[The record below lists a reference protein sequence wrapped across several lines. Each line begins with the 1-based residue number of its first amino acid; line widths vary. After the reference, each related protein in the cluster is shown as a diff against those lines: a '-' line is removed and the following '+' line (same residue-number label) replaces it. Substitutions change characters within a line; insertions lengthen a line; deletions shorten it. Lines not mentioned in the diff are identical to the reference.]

1 MGAVLA
7 IRLELQQQLGAWL
20 TASLAAPAEPY
31 RVVATAQL
39 QVRGDVR
46 ETVQHEEQPGSEF
59 RVGAAKSVKL
69 PGLGLV
75 NGTADGAG
83 SPNIQLKIPGR
94 RTAQVTRT
102 LETAVE
108 RMNIRLFVEPK
119 MPAER
124 RDLLKKVAGDLA
136 GADPSRGDLVE
147 VQELTAPPAPAVLA
161 NRDIP
166 WTAIVFSVTALLSAI
181 IIAAGL
187 AKGGATRGGGLGS
200 SGGGRGAGD
209 EGLTG
214 DPIEEGTRAAG
225 AAPAGGPGAIR
236 AFPGLAGATPEE
248 LVELLGEVEPVVA
261 AVLLDLV
268 GLDPATTRRLFER
281 LPHERQL
288 EIGMTL
294 GTGRT
299 LLRPALSAME
309 TAADTALAK
318 VRNRVLVGGPGRL
331 ADLLA
336 QAPAASQQGILDAIA
351 VRNGALA
358 EAVRARM
365 VFFGDLAGL
374 ADASV
379 RRVVTSVDPATVALA
394 LVGAPEPLREV
405 VTSAVSKRLRA
416 ILEAELEV
424 LQERPAAEIEAA
436 RKTVEAAMHRLHR
449 RSELL
454 ARAA

>member
-1 MGAVLA
+1 MAFLYCLF
-7 IRLELQQQLGAWL
+7 IFW
-20 TASLAAPAEPY
+20 PAY
-31 RVVATAQL
+31 HFIFWV
-39 QVRGDVR
+39 
-46 ETVQHEEQPGSEF
+46 
-59 RVGAAKSVKL
+59 
-69 PGLGLV
+69 
-75 NGTADGAG
+75 
-83 SPNIQLKIPGR
+83 PGR

-187 AKGGATRGGGLGS
+187 AKGGATRGGGFGS

-209 EGLTG
+209 EGLAG
-214 DPIEEGTRAAG
+214 EPIEEGTRAAG
-225 AAPAGGPGAIR
+225 AAMAAGPGAIR
-236 AFPGLAGATPEE
+236 AFPGLAGATPDE

-261 AVLLDLV
+261 AVVLDLV
-268 GLDPATTRRLFER
+268 GLDPATMRRLFER

-294 GTGRT
+294 GTGRM

-379 RRVVTSVDPATVALA
+379 RQVVTSVDPATVALA
-394 LVGAPEPLREV
+394 LVGAPEQLREV

-449 RSELL
+449 KSELL

>member
-69 PGLGLV
+69 PGLGVV
-75 NGTADGAG
+75 NGAADGAG

-94 RTAQVTRT
+94 KTAQVTRT

-124 RDLLKKVAGDLA
+124 RELLKKVAGDLA

-147 VQELTAPPAPAVLA
+147 VQELTAPPAAAALA
-161 NRDIP
+161 SRDIP
-166 WTAIVFSVTALLSAI
+166 WTAIVFSITALLSAI

-187 AKGGATRGGGLGS
+187 AKGGAIRGGGF
-200 SGGGRGAGD
+200 GGGRGAGD
-209 EGLTG
+209 EVLTG
-214 DPIEEGTRAAG
+214 EPIEEGTPAA
-225 AAPAGGPGAIR
+225 AAAATSGPGASR
-236 AFPGLAGATPEE
+236 AFPNLAGASPDE

-261 AVLLDLV
+261 AVVLDLA

-299 LLRPALSAME
+299 LLRPTLSAME
-309 TAADTALAK
+309 TAVDAALAK

-351 VRNGALA
+351 IRNGPLA

-379 RRVVTSVDPATVALA
+379 RQVVTSVDPATVALA

-405 VTSAVSKRLRA
+405 VIGAVSKRLRA

-449 RSELL
+449 KSELL